1 MTTFNFHRDK
11 NFLMDWLM
19 LNHLTTGEIV
29 LWHTLMNIGN
39 RLGQKSVFNAPNSTL
54 MKFTGLSKQ
63 GIINARKKL
72 LERGFIRYEKGHQ
85 NKAPVYEMI
94 PLPQAIGQYFSTTK
108 NQELT
113 RDLTGEMAQDVT
125 QDFTLHLT
133 SYSTQELPIH
143 KDKSKEE
150 RRGGGSERD
159 MNPLFKIYEENI
171 NKLTPLIREA
181 LIEWTKTT
189 GIEIVKE
196 AIAITVKKGG
206 RTYSYTEKILKEW
219 QHAGLQTIEAVQSYE
234 LEKELEKDNKLIPF
248 RKPDSKE
255 KEDIFAELLKEEF

>member
-39 RLGQKSVFNAPNSTL
+39 RLGQRSVFNAPNSTL

-94 PLPQAIGQYFSTTK
+94 PLPQAIGNYFSTTK

-113 RDLTGEMAQDVT
+113 RDLTQDVT
-125 QDFTLHLT
+125 RDFTLKLT
-133 SYSTQELPIH
+133 SDLGQELPIH
-143 KDKSKEE
+143 KDKSKKE
-150 RRGGGSERD
+150 RRGRGGGSGRD
-159 MNPLFKIYEENI
+159 MNQLFKIYEENI

-181 LIEWTKTT
+181 LMEWTSAT

-196 AIAITVKKGG
+196 AIAITAKKGG

-219 QHAGLQTIEAVQSYE
+219 QNAGLQTIEAVHSYE
-234 LEKELEKDNKLIPF
+234 LAKELEKDNKLIPF
-248 RKPDSKE
+248 RKPDNKKQE
-255 KEDIFAELLKEEF
+255 EDIFAELLKEEF